1 MLGQVTAALDGRTP
15 AQVAAWVIAYEP
27 IWAIGTGRTPTRDEI
42 AEVHAAIRRTLVERF
57 GEGGRAAPILYGGSV
72 NPANAAA
79 ILQTPEVGGALVGG
93 ASLKA
98 ADFLR
103 IIRAAG

>member
-1 MLGQVTAALDGRTP
+1 MSAQPAARMMRRKSAALSEAP
-15 AQVAAWVIAYEP
+15 
-27 IWAIGTGRTPTRDEI
+27 PTR
-42 AEVHAAIRRTLVERF
+42 APPTSGVCRMAAAIRRTLVERF